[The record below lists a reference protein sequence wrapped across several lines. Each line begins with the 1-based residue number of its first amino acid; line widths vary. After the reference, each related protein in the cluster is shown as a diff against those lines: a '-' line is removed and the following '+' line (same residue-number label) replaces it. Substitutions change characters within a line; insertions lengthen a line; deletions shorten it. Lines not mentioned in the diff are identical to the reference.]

1 LVNSDSDEDKMRAMI
16 GFRKLTSLPED
27 APIQAIIDSNL
38 VPVFIHFLGRD
49 DLTQMQFESVWALTN
64 ITSGMQEHVKLVVD
78 KGVIPILQKMLTT
91 PDVNLRN
98 QVIWLIG
105 NISGDDIKYRDL
117 LLRDKTLLEKLVR
130 A

>member
-1 LVNSDSDEDKMRAMI
+1 
-16 GFRKLTSLPED
+16 
-27 APIQAIIDSNL
+27 
-38 VPVFIHFLGRD
+38 
-49 DLTQMQFESVWALTN
+49 MQFEAVWALTN

-78 KGVIPILQKMLTT
+78 KGVITILQKLLHT

-105 NISGDDIKYRDL
+105 NISGDDVKYRDL
-117 LLRDKTLLEKLVR
+117 FLKDKTLLDKLVR

>member
-1 LVNSDSDEDKMRAMI
+1 MRAMI
-16 GFRKLTSLPED
+16 GFRKLTSLSED

-49 DLTQMQFESVWALTN
+49 DYTQMQFEAVWALTN

-78 KGVIPILQKMLTT
+78 KGVIAILQKLLHTN
-91 PDVNLRN
+91 DINLRN

-105 NISGDDIKYRDL
+105 NISGDDVKYRDL
-117 LLRDKTLLEKLVR
+117 FLKDKNLLNILVKV
-130 A
+130 